1 MRYYYLTLLTVVFDL
16 SKLVIVIAVT
26 VVTVVIVV
34 IVVVMVETAVKFV
47 NSVTVKYLW

>member
-1 MRYYYLTLLTVVFDL
+1 MRYYYLTLLTVVLDL

-26 VVTVVIVV
+26 VV

-47 NSVTVKYLW
+47 NSVTVEYSW